1 MAEESKEEQAP
12 AKKSKLPLMMAVV
25 VVLGGAG
32 AGGYFFLGKSGDAK
46 ERPAAPAAS
55 SSSMGPIHTMN
66 TMIVNLD
73 EPGGNRYLKVTF
85 DLELTASMDNSSTQ
99 LIPRLRDRMLVY
111 LSSLTVDQVQKRET
125 KLAIK
130 KKLKDLGNEV
140 FGKEIIK
147 QVYFKSLVMQ

>member
-1 MAEESKEEQAP
+1 MAEETKEEKV
-12 AKKSKLPLMMAVV
+12 AKKSKLPLMLAVV

-46 ERPAAPAAS
+46 ERPARAASGS
-55 SSSMGPIHTMN
+55 SSSIGPLHTMD

-85 DLELTASMDNSSTQ
+85 DLELTTSMDDECTK
-99 LIPRLRDRMLVY
+99 LLPRLRDRMLVY
-111 LSSLTVDQVQKRET
+111 LSSLTVDQVQKSET

-130 KKLKDLGNEV
+130 KKLKEMGNEV